1 MQYYHGY
8 HARLAFYIVV
18 PFVIAAIIMA
28 VVAARC
34 SVTDGHLSVQRL
46 SLSAT
51 PALLKLAFLAYP
63 LVTNVV

>member
-1 MQYYHGY
+1 
-8 HARLAFYIVV
+8 
-18 PFVIAAIIMA
+18 MA

-63 LVTNVV
+63 LVTNVAFEAFSCYDFELQTKIELQL